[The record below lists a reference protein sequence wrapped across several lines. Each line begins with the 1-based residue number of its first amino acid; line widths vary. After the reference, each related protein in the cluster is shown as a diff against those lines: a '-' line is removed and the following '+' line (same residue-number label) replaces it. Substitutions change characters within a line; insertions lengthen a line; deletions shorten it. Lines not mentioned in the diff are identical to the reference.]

1 MAKRGSKK
9 IEERAIEVEKGT
21 SVDDVVTKVKEM
33 SGFEAALPIR
43 AALAANNQ
51 VEWEFL
57 VGNSDVELDAELK
70 ARVLENA
77 LNNQ

>member
-9 IEERAIEVEKGT
+9 IEERAIEVAKGT

-43 AALAANNQ
+43 AALAAKNQ

-57 VGNSDVELDAELK
+57 VGNSETELK
-70 ARVLENA
+70 SELMARQLEA
-77 LNNQ
+77 AQANQ